1 MSIKAVIF
9 DMDGV
14 LIDSEGLW
22 RQAQMEA
29 LASLG
34 ATVSVAECETL
45 TKGKRLDDIAR
56 TWCRHCQLSVA
67 PQRLQQMILRRVTG
81 LIIAR
86 GEAMDGVNEAL
97 AHFRHC
103 GYKIALATSSSHQVI
118 AAVLDKLALRPW
130 FDVISSAD
138 DEAWGK
144 PHPAVYL
151 STLRKL
157 NLRADQ
163 CLVIEDSASGFQAA
177 RAAGIPTIA
186 VTEDCQHQQFHG
198 AVARHHSLTELLL
211 SRAES
216 VKAAG

>member
-34 ATVSVAECETL
+34 ATVSVEECETL

-56 TWCRHCQLSVA
+56 IWCRHCRLSVA
-67 PQRLQQMILRRVTG
+67 PQRLQQTILQRVTG
-81 LIIAR
+81 LITAS
-86 GEAMDGVNEAL
+86 GEAMEGVNDAL
-97 AHFRHC
+97 AHFRRC

-130 FDVISSAD
+130 FDAISSAD

-157 NLRADQ
+157 NLRAEQ

-186 VTEDCQHQQFHG
+186 VAEDCQHPQFLG

-211 SRAES
+211 SRDQR

>member
-34 ATVSVAECETL
+34 ATVSVEECETL

-56 TWCRHCQLSVA
+56 IWCRHCRLSVA
-67 PQRLQQMILRRVTG
+67 PQRLQQTILQRVTG
-81 LIIAR
+81 LIIAS
-86 GEAMDGVNEAL
+86 GEAMEGVNDAL
-97 AHFRHC
+97 AHFRRC

-130 FDVISSAD
+130 FDAISSAD

-144 PHPAVYL
+144 PHP
-151 STLRKL
+151 
-157 NLRADQ
+157 
-163 CLVIEDSASGFQAA
+163 
-177 RAAGIPTIA
+177 
-186 VTEDCQHQQFHG
+186 
-198 AVARHHSLTELLL
+198 
-211 SRAES
+211 
-216 VKAAG
+216 